1 MMTAG
6 TLDIVTGAFGYTGR
20 YITRRLLGMGRQV
33 ATLTNRPPALSP
45 FGRRVP
51 ARPFSFDHTKVLI
64 DHLRGATTLYNT
76 YWVRFPHHR
85 VTFQTAVENTR
96 ALIRAAEQAGVER
109 IVQVSITKPST
120 GSSLPYSRGK
130 ALLEEA
136 VRSSEL
142 SYAIV
147 RPTVIF
153 GPEDILIN
161 NIAWLLRRLPIFG
174 VFGDGQYL
182 LQPVFVE
189 DFADLVVK
197 VGQQSSDIVVDAVG
211 PEIYTYIEM
220 VRLIRDTIGSRAKII
235 RVPPGLAL
243 LAGRLIGLAVGDV
256 VITRDEIEGLT
267 SGLLVS
273 DNPPSGKTPLSRW
286 LQRHAETVGTA
297 YASELQRHY
306 GRQTGSTTDRP

>member
-1 MMTAG
+1 MAAG
-6 TLDIVTGAFGYTGR
+6 ALDIVTGAFGYTGR
-20 YITRRLLGMGRQV
+20 YITRRLLRMGRQV
-33 ATLTNRPPALSP
+33 ATLTNRPLALSP
-45 FGRRVP
+45 FGPRVP
-51 ARPFSFDHTKVLI
+51 ARPFSFDHPEVLT
-64 DHLRGATTLYNT
+64 DHLRGASTLYNT
-76 YWVRFPHHR
+76 YWVRFPYGR

-96 ALIRAAEQAGVER
+96 TLVRAAEQAGVER

-120 GSSLPYSRGK
+120 SSSLPYFRGK
-130 ALLEEA
+130 ALLEEV
-136 VRSSEL
+136 VRDSKL

-174 VFGDGQYL
+174 VFGDGQYP

-189 DFADLVVK
+189 DFADLMVR
-197 VGQQSSDIVVDAVG
+197 VGQQSGDIVVDAVG
-211 PEIYTYIEM
+211 PETYTYIEM

-243 LAGRLIGLAVGDV
+243 SVGRLIGLAVGDV

-267 SGLLVS
+267 SGLLTS
-273 DNPPSGKTPLSRW
+273 DNPPSGTTALSRW
-286 LQRHAETVGTA
+286 LQRHAETVGSS

-306 GRQTGSTTDRP
+306 RRQTASTTDGP

>member
-1 MMTAG
+1 M
-6 TLDIVTGAFGYTGR
+6 
-20 YITRRLLGMGRQV
+20 
-33 ATLTNRPPALSP
+33 
-45 FGRRVP
+45 
-51 ARPFSFDHTKVLI
+51 
-64 DHLRGATTLYNT
+64 
-76 YWVRFPHHR
+76 
-85 VTFQTAVENTR
+85 
-96 ALIRAAEQAGVER
+96 
-109 IVQVSITKPST
+109 
-120 GSSLPYSRGK
+120 
-130 ALLEEA
+130 
-136 VRSSEL
+136 
-142 SYAIV
+142 
-147 RPTVIF
+147 
-153 GPEDILIN
+153 
-161 NIAWLLRRLPIFG
+161 RRLPIFG
-174 VFGDGQYL
+174 VFGNGQYL